1 MANSWIQSG
10 GKWYYMG
17 ADGAMLVNT
26 RTPDGYMVKADGSL

>member
-1 MANSWIQSG
+1 
-10 GKWYYMG
+10 MG